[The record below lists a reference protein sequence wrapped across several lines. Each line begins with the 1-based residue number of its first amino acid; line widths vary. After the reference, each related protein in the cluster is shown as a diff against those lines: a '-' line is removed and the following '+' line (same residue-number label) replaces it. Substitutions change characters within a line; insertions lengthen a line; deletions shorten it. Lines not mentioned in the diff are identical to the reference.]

1 MVFFSRY
8 IASYLYF
15 FFCCAC
21 NLFIYSFAYTVF
33 TRSNA
38 AAFIKFLAFPMW
50 RLFEGGVY
58 FKIIFRK
65 SLTTTITVNHL

>member
-8 IASYLYF
+8 IATCIFSFAVLV
-15 FFCCAC
+15 
-21 NLFIYSFAYTVF
+21 NLFIYFFFAYTVF

-65 SLTTTITVNHL
+65 SLTTITVNHL

>member
-8 IASYLYF
+8 IATCIFSFAVLAIY
-15 FFCCAC
+15 
-21 NLFIYSFAYTVF
+21 LFIFFAYNVF

-38 AAFIKFLAFPMW
+38 AAFINFLSFPM
-50 RLFEGGVY
+50 RCLLEGGVY

-65 SLTTTITVNHL
+65 SLTTITVNHL